1 MIRVELQGGLGNQLF
16 IWAMAHRLHKDYKTH
31 VKIVI
36 PSSKNSR
43 LDRPYEIDGLINLCN
58 HNISISK
65 SRWFSAFTKV
75 IDKSANFRI
84 LRGANLMNRLG
95 IITQNDTDECSIGIS
110 HTPRVLRGYFQ
121 SNQMVESIK
130 EEILDEISN
139 HLSGLEF
146 PENTL
151 DSKTNTAV
159 HIRRGDTKAI
169 SNEWGILTLD
179 YYENLIDKGK
189 GTIICTDEMDFSTDI
204 SKKFPN
210 SVIVSSEN
218 SSAWQVLKI
227 ISNSQVFVMANSTL
241 SWWGAWIAINTV
253 NTKVYFP
260 EPWRPNNKRVSDSL
274 KMKSAISVPAIFES
288 KP

>member
-16 IWAMAHRLHKDYKTH
+16 IWAMAHRLSEDYKTH
-31 VKIVI
+31 IKLIV
-36 PSSKNSR
+36 PWNKLTR
-43 LDRPYEIDGLINLCN
+43 DDRPCEINELNRLCK
-58 HNISISK
+58 HDISISE
-65 SRWFSAFTKV
+65 SRYFSILTKF
-75 IDKSANFRI
+75 IDKFSSNTFVKKT
-84 LRGANLMNRLG
+84 NLMNTLR
-95 IITQNDTDECSIGIS
+95 IITQKNTDDISIEMS
-110 HTPRVLRGYFQ
+110 RTPRVLRGYFQ

-139 HLSGLEF
+139 HLIGLEF

-189 GTIICTDEMDFSTDI
+189 GTIICTDEIDFSTDI

-241 SWWGAWIAINTV
+241 SWWGAWIAINTL

-260 EPWRPNNKRVSDSL
+260 EPWRPNNKKVSDSL